1 MSQRTSWE
9 EDTAPWYALLMI
21 IITKGGREETR
32 ELRRGGRL
40 HLRHDTLGLWRTGG
54 PRVKNRILVSAPS
67 PAVTPRSLR
76 KRLYMFEYAGRRD
89 TVGQNQ
95 QDFASLAELGSKPAI
110 EGPSAIC
117 LQGHVSPEQSGIQA
131 ILNYVVNSLLADPVT
146 DGATFSH
153 SSTPSARC
161 PPNAGLERLEVLKD
175 LGRRAGLFVPSLW
188 SGSDRPGIRIVYT
201 GSRSGRESVSPS
213 ASLPPE
219 PPVHAPVPVSLM
231 LAGRTLQVSKH

>member
-1 MSQRTSWE
+1 MPLYLTVVE
-9 EDTAPWYALLMI
+9 I
-21 IITKGGREETR
+21 
-32 ELRRGGRL
+32 
-40 HLRHDTLGLWRTGG
+40 GL
-54 PRVKNRILVSAPS
+54 
-67 PAVTPRSLR
+67 
-76 KRLYMFEYAGRRD
+76 KRNVNWPG
-89 TVGQNQ
+89 
-95 QDFASLAELGSKPAI
+95 SGSKPAI

-117 LQGHVSPEQSGIQA
+117 LQGHVSPERSGIQA
-131 ILNYVVNSLLADPVT
+131 NYVVNSPLADPVT

-188 SGSDRPGIRIVYT
+188 SGSDRSGIRIVYT

-219 PPVHAPVPVSLM
+219 PPC
-231 LAGRTLQVSKH
+231 TLRSQPR